1 MSDGA
6 GRSIWAGLHL
16 LDRQI
21 VDCDGFLA
29 GKVDDLELEIPD
41 GPGGPDAL
49 PVVVAILSGPG
60 ALAGQIGGRLGRL
73 VAAVHQRLH
82 PETEAGPATIP
93 FGVVKRVEEH
103 VEVSLGRSALESN
116 RAEEWA
122 RDVVIDKIP
131 GAGHAPE

>member
-1 MSDGA
+1 MSEPA

-29 GKVDDLELEIPD
+29 GKVDDLELDIPD
-41 GPGGPDAL
+41 GPDAL

-60 ALAGQIGGRLGRL
+60 ALAGQLGGRLGRW
-73 VAAVHQRLH
+73 VASVHQRLH
-82 PETEAGPATIP
+82 PHTDATPATIP

-103 VEVSLGRSALESN
+103 VEVSIGRGALESN

>member
-1 MSDGA
+1 MSVDV
-6 GRSIWAGLHL
+6 GRTVWAGLHL
-16 LDRQI
+16 MDRQI

-29 GKVDDLELEIPD
+29 GKVDDLELEVPD
-41 GPGGPDAL
+41 GHDAL

-60 ALAGQIGGRLGRL
+60 ALAGQIGGRLGRFIAS
-73 VAAVHQRLH
+73 VQQRLH
-82 PETEAGPATIP
+82 PESDPGPATIP

-103 VEVSLGRSALESN
+103 VEVSVPRHALQSN